1 MNRLNVHLISWLLLV
16 STLLLS
22 SCNRDPNNP
31 SNPEPQKPK
40 GIDSLRNPSVVAQE
54 EVLLKLI
61 GEGDGIAFASRM
73 RVGDTVSIG
82 IWSHGEMQIDGMKPS
97 GHPSRHPDIKE
108 WVCYTI
114 TAPSI
119 VVKGD
124 VRGIKMFRT
133 PVTAIVTAKSPN
145 LEICELVQCPSISE
159 IDFSKNE
166 NLQWIETCDLENLSW
181 IALPNS
187 ISLNSVDLSNNPR
200 IEQVDFSGCKM
211 IEAINLTNT
220 SIKVLDLMNNGELKI
235 VELNNTPCDVPKLKH
250 LKHLEELWLEHK
262 GLTSL
267 DVTNLPES
275 LVSLFVHYNNLSG
288 TLDLSHLNNLEELYC
303 NKNQLTSLKLHHIP
317 THLWAEDNQLRQIG
331 ALTNENQN
339 YTKYCEKLESL
350 PTISLYNNR
359 LSSETITQFVS
370 KLFVIDSSKKPSWG
384 MAIIASRQDI
394 VEKYS
399 FGQNAF
405 TRRHLDEMRR
415 KGWNPWGITTSE
427 TGGGGLD
434 PIN

>member
-1 MNRLNVHLISWLLLV
+1 
-16 STLLLS
+16 
-22 SCNRDPNNP
+22 
-31 SNPEPQKPK
+31 
-40 GIDSLRNPSVVAQE
+40 
-54 EVLLKLI
+54 
-61 GEGDGIAFASRM
+61 
-73 RVGDTVSIG
+73 
-82 IWSHGEMQIDGMKPS
+82 
-97 GHPSRHPDIKE
+97 
-108 WVCYTI
+108 
-114 TAPSI
+114 
-119 VVKGD
+119 
-124 VRGIKMFRT
+124 
-133 PVTAIVTAKSPN
+133 
-145 LEICELVQCPSISE
+145 
-159 IDFSKNE
+159 
-166 NLQWIETCDLENLSW
+166 
-181 IALPNS
+181 
-187 ISLNSVDLSNNPR
+187 
-200 IEQVDFSGCKM
+200 M

-275 LVSLFVHYNNLSG
+275 LASLFVHYNNLSG

-339 YTKYCEKLESL
+339 YIKYCEKLESI

-370 KLFVIDSSKKPSWG
+370 KLFVIDSSKKPNWG

-405 TRRHLDEMRR
+405 TRRHLDEMRG